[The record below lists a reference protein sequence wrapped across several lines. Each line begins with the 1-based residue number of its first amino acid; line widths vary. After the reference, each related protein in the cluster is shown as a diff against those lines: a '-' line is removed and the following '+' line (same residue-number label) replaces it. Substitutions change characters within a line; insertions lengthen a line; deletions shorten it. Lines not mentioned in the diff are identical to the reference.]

1 MVDYKKKLEY
11 LSRFRLALEEEK
23 MAADAICE
31 ALKGDPL
38 KAILSHK
45 TVRIRAKKVDALTGK
60 ALKRKKERVK

>member
-1 MVDYKKKLEY
+1 
-11 LSRFRLALEEEK
+11 